1 VVRLSFCGPLAAS
14 VARRLEAGDP
24 VALLSGA
31 DIAAC
36 VIAPRLFITFH
47 PFFLKKNFL
56 GRFSLA
62 SDAIAAVAY
71 TAQTKNT
78 KQNWHLLLG

>member
-47 PFFLKKNFL
+47 PLFF
-56 GRFSLA
+56 
-62 SDAIAAVAY
+62 
-71 TAQTKNT
+71 
-78 KQNWHLLLG
+78 